1 MFFVSI
7 NYIYQLKF
15 LLQVSLERPDA
26 PIVSKITYNSAELNW
41 THVKEMLPSDQRFKY
56 TLQEISSNRKDW
68 TNVYT

>member
-1 MFFVSI
+1 M
-7 NYIYQLKF
+7 
-15 LLQVSLERPDA
+15 SLERPDA